1 VTAKSPPALEAP
13 APSAAPEPRARAAL
27 YWALRLGLG
36 ALFALTG
43 ALKMRD
49 PASFAIEIHNYQ
61 LFPGLAPLLAAT
73 LPATEIV
80 LGLALLAAPRPWVR
94 ASALASTA
102 WLGVFTMAVISVV
115 ARGIDITCGCFG
127 DASGPVTMVT
137 VLRDV
142 ALVAAGAALFRL
154 SAEPPARVVAPGTAS
169 PQVRPRFRG
178 CDWRVF

>member
-1 VTAKSPPALEAP
+1 MTAKSPPALGSP
-13 APSAAPEPRARAAL
+13 APAPEPRRRTAL
-27 YWALRLGLG
+27 LWALRLSLG

-61 LFPGLAPLLAAT
+61 LFPELAPLLAAT
-73 LPATEIV
+73 LPATEVV
-80 LGLALLAAPRPWVR
+80 LGLALIAAPRPWAR

-102 WLGVFTMAVISVV
+102 LLGVFTIAVISVV
-115 ARGIDITCGCFG
+115 ARGINITCGCFG
-127 DASGPVTMVT
+127 DGSGPVTMAT

-154 SAEPPARVVAPGTAS
+154 SADAPAAPAAA
-169 PQVRPRFRG
+169 RR
-178 CDWRVF
+178 